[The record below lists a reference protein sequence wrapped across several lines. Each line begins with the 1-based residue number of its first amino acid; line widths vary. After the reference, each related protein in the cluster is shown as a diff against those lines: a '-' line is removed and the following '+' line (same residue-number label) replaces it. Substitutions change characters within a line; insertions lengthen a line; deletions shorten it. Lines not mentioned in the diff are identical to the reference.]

1 MRNKNILFEVISKA
15 VYFLNFYLLIVTTNK
30 VFFTMLLGI
39 YIVKYTLIINNFIIV
54 NCNFKKEMF
63 NNTDLTNEETKAV
76 VQLNR
81 SSRGVILFYTSLLVF
96 ILIYRYL
103 MWFK

>member
-1 MRNKNILFEVISKA
+1 MKNKNILFKVISKA

>member
-1 MRNKNILFEVISKA
+1 MKNINILFEVISKA

-30 VFFTMLLGI
+30 LLFTILLVI
-39 YIVKYTLIINNFIIV
+39 YIIKYTSIINNFIV
-54 NCNFKKEMF
+54 FNSNFKNEML
-63 NNTDLTNEETKAV
+63 NNTILTKEKIKSL
-76 VQLNR
+76 VQANKI
-81 SSRGVILFYTSLLVF
+81 SRIVILYYTSLLVF

>member
-54 NCNFKKEMF
+54 NCNFKKEML
-63 NNTDLTNEETKAV
+63 NNTDLTSEETKAV